1 MKKYKMAAAMLPVLL
16 MGCSGMEMKN
26 TTEDPGVQVVELD
39 LTDKN
44 AVGNPQTGTEEAL
57 LNGTEDLPADSE
69 TTAME
74 EPSENTDIL
83 VFRDA
88 FGEEYETA
96 ILQNIPKTVC
106 DNSRFVHE
114 GDRLYYEDENYHS
127 AIGIDIS
134 KYQGE
139 IDWEKVRA
147 DGIEFVFIRIG
158 YRGDGEAGKLMAD
171 EMFDANIRDAQAQGL
186 DVGVYLF
193 SQAINEEEA
202 VEEAHFVI
210 DHLQGYE
217 LQLPVVYDPETI
229 RNDKARS
236 DDVTGEQFTKNTI
249 AFCEA
254 VKEAGY
260 QPMVYSNMVWEAFQF
275 QMEELTEYPFWY
287 ADYEDLP
294 QTPYR
299 YEYWQYSEKGQVD
312 GISGTVDMNLRL
324 IPGEGEASEP

>member
-1 MKKYKMAAAMLPVLL
+1 MKKHTMAIAILPILL
-16 MGCSGMEMKN
+16 MGCGRDN
-26 TTEDPGVQVVELD
+26 TTENTSVPIVDLD
-39 LTDKN
+39 LTDKQTEVPGPEGKDEAVQDLEKGASEDPGMVQTETLPKDLN
-44 AVGNPQTGTEEAL
+44 AL
-57 LNGTEDLPADSE
+57 
-69 TTAME
+69 
-74 EPSENTDIL
+74 I
-83 VFRDA
+83 FRDA

-96 ILQNIPKTVC
+96 ILQDIPKTVC

-158 YRGDGEAGKLMAD
+158 YRGYGEAGKLMAD

-229 RNDKARS
+229 RNDKART

>member
-1 MKKYKMAAAMLPVLL
+1 MAIAILPILL
-16 MGCSGMEMKN
+16 MGCGREN
-26 TTEDPGVQVVELD
+26 TTENTSVPIVDLD
-39 LTDKN
+39 LTDKD
-44 AVGNPQTGTEEAL
+44 AEGNLQEKTEGSLHTDMDDLSDMSEITPDNVL
-57 LNGTEDLPADSE
+57 PEDP
-69 TTAME
+69 
-74 EPSENTDIL
+74 NVL

-88 FGEEYETA
+88 FGEEYETT
-96 ILQNIPKTVC
+96 ILSEIPGTVC
-106 DNSRFVHE
+106 DNSRFIHE

-158 YRGDGEAGKLMAD
+158 YRGYGEAGKLMAD
-171 EMFDANIRDAQAQGL
+171 EMFDTNIQGAQAQGL

-193 SQAINEEEA
+193 SQAVNEEEA
-202 VEEAHFVI
+202 VEEAQLVI

-229 RNDKARS
+229 RNDKART
-236 DDVTGEQFTKNTI
+236 DDVSGEQFTRNTI

-254 VKEAGY
+254 IKEAGY
-260 QPMVYSNMVWEAFQF
+260 QPMIYSNMVWEAFQF

-299 YEYWQYSEKGQVD
+299 YEYWQYSENGQVD
-312 GISGTVDMNLRL
+312 GISGIVDMNLRL
-324 IPGEGEASEP
+324 IPGEEQTSEP

>member
-1 MKKYKMAAAMLPVLL
+1 MAIAILPILL
-16 MGCSGMEMKN
+16 MGCGREN
-26 TTEDPGVQVVELD
+26 TTENTSVPIVDLD
-39 LTDKN
+39 LTDKDAEGNLQEKTEGSLHTDMDDLSDMSEITPDN
-44 AVGNPQTGTEEAL
+44 ALP
-57 LNGTEDLPADSE
+57 EDP
-69 TTAME
+69 
-74 EPSENTDIL
+74 NVL

-88 FGEEYETA
+88 FGEEYETT
-96 ILQNIPKTVC
+96 ILPGIPGTVC
-106 DNSRFVHE
+106 DNSRFIHE
-114 GDRLYYEDENYHS
+114 GDRMYYEDENYHS

-158 YRGDGEAGKLMAD
+158 YRGYGEAGKLMAD
-171 EMFDANIRDAQAQGL
+171 EMFDTNIQGAQAQGL

-193 SQAINEEEA
+193 SQAVNEEEA
-202 VEEAHFVI
+202 VEEAQLVI

-229 RNDKARS
+229 RNDKART
-236 DDVTGEQFTKNTI
+236 DDVSGEQFTRNTI

-254 VKEAGY
+254 IKEAGY
-260 QPMVYSNMVWEAFQF
+260 QPMIYSNMVWEAFQF

-299 YEYWQYSEKGQVD
+299 YEYWQYSENGQVD
-312 GISGTVDMNLRL
+312 GISGIVDMNLRL
-324 IPGEGEASEP
+324 IPGEEQTSEP